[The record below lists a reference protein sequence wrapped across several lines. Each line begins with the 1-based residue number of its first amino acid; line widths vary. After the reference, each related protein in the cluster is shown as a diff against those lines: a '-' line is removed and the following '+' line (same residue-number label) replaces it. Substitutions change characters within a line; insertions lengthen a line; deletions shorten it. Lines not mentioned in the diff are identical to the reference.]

1 MTSLIFHTYLL
12 QYERNKAKTNFNPKA
27 KRNCGMSGKVL
38 HVPYLPKQNIAD
50 TSPEVK
56 QKIWFFD

>member
-1 MTSLIFHTYLL
+1 MKGIKQKQILIQRQREIL
-12 QYERNKAKTNFNPKA
+12 EWV
-27 KRNCGMSGKVL
+27 GKVL

>member
-1 MTSLIFHTYLL
+1 MKGIKQKQILI
-12 QYERNKAKTNFNPKA
+12 QRQREIAEWV
-27 KRNCGMSGKVL
+27 GKVL